1 MAAQDMVDLGGKSS
15 IIRELFDYGQ
25 KQAAIVGK
33 ENVYDFSIG
42 NPTVPAP
49 DCVKEAIIDLLNTR
63 ESVEIHGYT
72 SAPGDPAVRQGLADY
87 MNKTY
92 DAGVK
97 GADFYMTC
105 GAAASL
111 TITMKAIVESPEDEI
126 ILIAPFFAEYTV
138 FVQNSGAKQVVLPP
152 DLEHFQIDLAALEKA
167 ITPHTRAV
175 VINSPNN
182 PSGTV
187 YTADTYTKLAALL
200 KKKSAE
206 YGHPVFII
214 ADEPYREI
222 IYDGLPILY
231 VPKFYDNTIVC
242 YSYSKSLSLP
252 GDRIGYIL
260 LPESLEDHDNIFKA
274 VCGSGRL
281 MGFVC
286 APNLL
291 QQTILK
297 CLGQTSD
304 ISIYD
309 TNRKLLYNGLKEMGY
324 ECVYPSGAFY
334 LFVKSPEPDAYK
346 FMEKAKALNLLIVP
360 GDDFGCPGYV
370 RVSYCVQPDM
380 IKRSLKAFQQVMDQ
394 YKK

>member
-1 MAAQDMVDLGGKSS
+1 MASSEMMKLGGTSS
-15 IIRELFDYGQ
+15 VIRELFAYGL

-49 DCVKEAIIDLLNTR
+49 DCIKESIIELLNTK
-63 ESVEIHGYT
+63 ESVAIHGYT
-72 SAPGDPAVRQGLADY
+72 PAPGDPAVCQALADY

-92 DAGVK
+92 DAGVS
-97 GADFYMTC
+97 GSNFYMTC

-111 TITMKAIVESPEDEI
+111 TITMKAIVESHDDEI
-126 ILIAPFFAEYTV
+126 IVVAPFFPEYTV
-138 FVQNSGAKQVVLPP
+138 FIQNSGAKRVILPP

-167 ITPHTRAV
+167 ITPHTRAI

-187 YTADTYTKLAALL
+187 YTADTFTKIGALL
-200 KKKSAE
+200 KQKSAE
-206 YGHPVFII
+206 IGHPIFLIS
-214 ADEPYREI
+214 DEPYREI
-222 IYDGLPILY
+222 VYDGMPILY
-231 VPKFYDNTIVC
+231 VPKFYDNTIIC

-260 LPESLEDHDNIFKA
+260 LPDSVEGHADIYKA
-274 VCGSGRL
+274 ICGAGRL

-286 APNLL
+286 APNLF
-291 QQTILK
+291 QQTIMK
-297 CLGQTSD
+297 CIGKTSD
-304 ISIYD
+304 MNIYD
-309 TNRKLLYNGLKEMGY
+309 QNRKLLYNGLKDMGY
-324 ECVYPSGAFY
+324 DCVYPSGAFY
-334 LFVKSPEPDAYK
+334 LFVKSPEPDAK
-346 FMEKAKALNLLIVP
+346 AFSDKAKALNLLIVP
-360 GDDFGCPGYV
+360 ADSFGCPGYV

-380 IKRSLKAFQQVMDQ
+380 IKRSFSAFQKLMDQ